1 MARKLIDN
9 ERRACDAVVRA
20 LEAHGGIKRAGAY
33 SPEDEKI
40 GPPVEYVFEL
50 RAQKHAV
57 EHTVIEAF
65 PGQIR
70 ANTDFASFVSPIE
83 AALHG
88 NLPPPGKFDLI
99 FDIDPTQGLTAKMIA
114 KAQAGITLWVAKNAL
129 DLHAE
134 QPTQP
139 DRRQSLRGYQN
150 ERKDIVEGVRIHLI
164 RETGWWMPEPAK
176 GRLFI
181 TRFAPPNYETLRLNR
196 IKTAMK
202 KKLPKLEKWK
212 ADGTRTILV
221 LENRDMAL
229 SNHGE
234 IYDAVESALA
244 GQAYVPDE
252 VWLVDTTIDNEW
264 TAWCLL
270 RDGQGFP
277 DEDTEV
283 RYRDFNPNE
292 LTDL

>member
-1 MARKLIDN
+1 
-9 ERRACDAVVRA
+9 VVRA
-20 LEAHGGIKRAGAY
+20 LEDRGGLKRAGAY

-40 GPPVEYVFEL
+40 GPPVQYVFEL
-50 RAQKHAV
+50 GAQKYAV

-70 ANTDFASFVSPIE
+70 ANTDFASFVSPI
-83 AALHG
+83 ATALHG
-88 NLPPPGKFDLI
+88 NLPRPGKFDLI
-99 FDIDPTQGLTAKMIA
+99 FDIDPTRGLTPKMIA
-114 KAQAGITLWVAKNAL
+114 KAQAGIAKWVAKNAL

-134 QPTQP
+134 QRTQL
-139 DRRQSLRGYQN
+139 DRRQSARGHRN
-150 ERKDIVEGVRIHLI
+150 EREEDVVEGVRIRFI

-181 TRFAPPNYETLRLNR
+181 KRFAPSNYENLRLNR

-212 ADGTRTILV
+212 ADGARTLLV

-229 SNHGE
+229 SNHGV

-244 GQAYVPDE
+244 GQTYVPDE

-270 RDGQGFP
+270 RDGLGFP

-283 RYRDFNPNE
+283 RYRDFDPNE